1 MKFNE
6 TLENI
11 KTYEPGLPIEEVV
24 RQYGIDANDIIK
36 LASNENPFGCSKKA
50 SEAVAKNAHMMFR
63 YPDDTMGELK
73 TKLANKY
80 GVSNENLI
88 IGSGSDQV
96 IEFLIHAKAKRK
108 ILTSEVTFAMYA
120 IYAATKGVEVVKTKG
135 LNHDLQ
141 QMYALYK
148 EHNPEIIFICTP
160 NNPTGDA
167 TKKEELY
174 DFLEK
179 IDENTLVVI
188 DGAYGEYAAYKDV
201 AYKIDAKELTQRFKN
216 TIYLATFSKA
226 YGLGGMRVGYGIADK
241 QIIDALYKL
250 RPPFNVT
257 TLSLIGA
264 SYALDDEAF
273 VDFCIEK
280 NFEYMKAYEI
290 FAKKHNI
297 EFIESFTNFITYKFD
312 KIDSSEISHELL
324 KKGIIVRNLK
334 SYNLNA
340 IRITIGTQEQNERF
354 FAQLEKLLGS

>member
-50 SEAVAKNAHMMFR
+50 SQAVAQNAHMMFR

-80 GVSNENLI
+80 GVLSENLI

-96 IEFLIHAKAKRK
+96 IEFLIHAKAKHK

-120 IYAATKGVEVVKTKG
+120 IYAATKGVEVIKTQG
-135 LNHDLQ
+135 LRHDLK
-141 QMYALYK
+141 QMYTLYQK
-148 EHNPEIIFICTP
+148 HNPEIIFICTP

-179 IDENTLVVI
+179 IDADTLVVI
-188 DGAYGEYAAYKDV
+188 DGAYGEYAAFKD
-201 AYKIDAKELTQRFKN
+201 AEYKIDAKELTQRFPN

-226 YGLGGMRVGYGIADK
+226 YGLGGMRVGYGIASK
-241 QIIDALYKL
+241 EIIDALYKL

-257 TLSLIGA
+257 TLSLIAA
-264 SYALDDEAF
+264 SSALEDEEF

-280 NFEYMKAYEI
+280 NFEYMKAYEN

-297 EFIESFTNFITYKFD
+297 EFIESYTNFITYKFD

-354 FAQLEKLLGS
+354 FAQLEQLLGS